1 MKALI
6 QRTLEVAFILALVYL
21 LAGCSTIGG
30 IGQDLVWVGS
40 HQPTLQAQD

>member
-21 LAGCSTIGG
+21 LAGCESISG
-30 IGQDLVWVGS
+30 IGKDLQWIGS
-40 HQPTLQAQD
+40 HEPTMNQQN